1 MLFKF
6 LTGNSISNLQSGLIL
21 SQFGGLLMIF
31 MAFMAGD
38 KMDEGGARYV
48 FVSVGVV
55 RMVIPILMGNLL
67 KGIILKIA
75 LWLVIGLSSL
85 KLFETF
91 VAVYF
96 EGLGFIWYFFI
107 TGLLEVAILI
117 HLLSPKGRS

>member
-1 MLFKF
+1 MHLGDDWMLFKF

-55 RMVIPILMGNLL
+55 RMVIPILIREESNR
-67 KGIILKIA
+67 
-75 LWLVIGLSSL
+75 
-85 KLFETF
+85 ENQNEDDDNYTPQ
-91 VAVYF
+91 
-96 EGLGFIWYFFI
+96 
-107 TGLLEVAILI
+107 
-117 HLLSPKGRS
+117 H

>member
-6 LTGNSISNLQSGLIL
+6 LTGNSIGNLHAGLIL

-31 MAFMAGD
+31 MALGVVGS
-38 KMDEGGARYV
+38 DEVAAMYV
-48 FVSVGVV
+48 FAIIGVV

-85 KLFETF
+85 KLLETF